1 MIENIIKKARFIRQY
16 GLLFIF
22 LKYGNYNPRIMNKIR
37 VSYIRVSSLDQ
48 NTSRQRVNDEDF
60 DIVIEDKC
68 SGAIAFFEREG
79 GKEIKKYI
87 DKGMLQSLSV
97 WQIDRLGRDLRDI
110 INTVHYFNEKGIC
123 IHFVAQGLSTLD
135 NEGKENAISKLII
148 SILGIVG
155 EMGRNQIKENQLEGI
170 RIAKLK
176 GAYNGRKLGSKE
188 DILSF
193 LSKEKNKKAVDY
205 LKKGFKNVEV
215 AKLTGLHINT
225 ITKIKKLLSVNYN

>member
-1 MIENIIKKARFIRQY
+1 
-16 GLLFIF
+16 
-22 LKYGNYNPRIMNKIR
+22 MNKIK

-48 NTSRQRVNDEDF
+48 NTSRQRVNDKDY
-60 DIVIEDKC
+60 DLVIEDKC
-68 SGAIAFFEREG
+68 SGSIAFFEREG

-87 DKGMLQSLSV
+87 DEGMLQSLSV

-110 INTVHYFNEKGIC
+110 MNTIHYFNEKGIC

-135 NEGKENAISKLII
+135 NEGKENSISKLII

-155 EMGRNQIKENQLEGI
+155 EMERNQIKERQLEGI

-176 GAYNGRKLGSKE
+176 GAYNGRKIGSKE
-188 DILSF
+188 DVLSF

-205 LKKGFKNVEV
+205 LKKGYKGVEV
-215 AKLTGLHINT
+215 SKLTGVHINT
-225 ITKIKKLLSVNYN
+225 ITKIKKHLHTNEN